1 MLKLH
6 VEPSVSMSPGRNP
19 GDCPQ
24 IVASIAE
31 SKRLKMRND
40 TMLAIRFVA
49 VWNHVTIIVSPCS
62 SKVSAAGWSSFRTFL
77 YRGWSLC
84 DFTIDHDMLIL
95 TGDFQTMFA
104 LLPLAQR
111 NIWVAFS
118 TKVQTSSCPMLR

>member
-6 VEPSVSMSPGRNP
+6 VEASVSMSPGGNP

-49 VWNHVTIIVSPCS
+49 VWGHVTI
-62 SKVSAAGWSSFRTFL
+62 
-77 YRGWSLC
+77 
-84 DFTIDHDMLIL
+84 
-95 TGDFQTMFA
+95 
-104 LLPLAQR
+104 
-111 NIWVAFS
+111 
-118 TKVQTSSCPMLR
+118 